1 MPTTNDVL
9 LDAFGRVDEGVRAL
23 LGKVTIEELH
33 IRPDGIGNPIG
44 WLIWHLLRVQ
54 DGHLTEIAE
63 RDEVWTAG
71 GWFERFALPF
81 PADASGYGFTSAQ
94 VDQTRFDSAELLS
107 GYQAAVHDVTVEL
120 ITRISASRL
129 DDVIDERWDPPVTV
143 AVRIVSVVD
152 DCLEHLGQAN
162 YVAGLLRAGSQ
173 H

>member
-81 PADASGYGFTSAQ
+81 PAEANGYGFTSGQ
-94 VDQTRFDSAELLS
+94 VDQTRFDSTDLLS
-107 GYQAAVHDVTVEL
+107 GYQVAVHGMTVEL
-120 ITRISASRL
+120 LAGISASRL
-129 DDVIDERWDPPVTV
+129 DDVIDTRWDPPVTV
-143 AVRIVSVVD
+143 AVRIVSVIND
-152 DCLEHLGQAN
+152 SLQHLGQAN
-162 YVAGLLRAGSQ
+162 YVAGLCRARAD